1 MNIKEGKYTHKVT
14 LTHYR
19 GKVVTRYTNDP
30 ETRGEVLLD
39 HGYKPLE
46 GQTELVFT
54 RINDDPITPEASTMP
69 EMAASMPAENLGSE
83 SDLDIFDESEVV
95 SDESDEEV
103 VA

>member
-14 LTHYR
+14 LTHYK

-30 ETRGEVLLD
+30 DTRGEVLLD

-46 GQTELVFT
+46 GQEDLVFT
-54 RINDDPITPEASTMP
+54 RINDDPITPEASTLP
-69 EMAASMPAENLGSE
+69 EMDMGS
-83 SDLDIFDESEVV
+83 SADLDIFDESEVV
-95 SDESDEEV
+95 SDKSDEEV

>member
-14 LTHYR
+14 LVHYK

-39 HGYKPLE
+39 HGYKPME
-46 GQTELVFT
+46 GQDELVFT
-54 RINDDPITPEASTMP
+54 RINDDPITTETPVMP
-69 EMAASMPAENLGSE
+69 ETDIGSTV
-83 SDLDIFDESEVV
+83 DLDVFDEK
-95 SDESDEEV
+95 DEEV